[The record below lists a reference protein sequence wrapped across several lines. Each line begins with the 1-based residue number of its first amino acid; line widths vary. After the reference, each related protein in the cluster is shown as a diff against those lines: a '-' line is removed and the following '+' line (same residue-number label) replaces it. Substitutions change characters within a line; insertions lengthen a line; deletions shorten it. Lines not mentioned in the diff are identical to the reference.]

1 MDWCSIDYER
11 YPKYEDLLSVG
22 VVSRR
27 RILRREIH
35 DGVVLQNWYG
45 HSPSPYRVN
54 VVLSNLAQFARD
66 FKCPLGSRLHPPV
79 EERCAVW

>member
-1 MDWCSIDYER
+1 ME
-11 YPKYEDLLSVG
+11 L
-22 VVSRR
+22 
-27 RILRREIH
+27 H
-35 DGVVLQNWYG
+35 DGVVFQNWYG

-54 VVLSNLAQFARD
+54 VVLANLAQFARD

>member
-1 MDWCSIDYER
+1 ME
-11 YPKYEDLLSVG
+11 VH
-22 VVSRR
+22 V
-27 RILRREIH
+27 
-35 DGVVLQNWYG
+35 VVLQNWYG

-54 VVLSNLAQFARD
+54 VVLANLAQFARD

>member
-1 MDWCSIDYER
+1 ME
-11 YPKYEDLLSVG
+11 V
-22 VVSRR
+22 
-27 RILRREIH
+27 H
-35 DGVVLQNWYG
+35 DGVLLQNWYG

-54 VVLSNLAQFARD
+54 VVLANLAQFAQD

>member
-11 YPKYEDLLSVG
+11 YPSYEELLSSG
-22 VVSRR
+22 VVSTLQQ
-27 RILRREIH
+27 LRETNM
-35 DGVVLQNWYG
+35 GLLQNWYG

-54 VVLSNLAQFARD
+54 VVLANLPQFAKD
-66 FKCPLGSRLHPPV
+66 FKCPLGSRLHPPP